1 MLKKK
6 RAALPTNSSKHGH
19 NSHKRRKRVLFV
31 KDKAR
36 LLFFNNQNVLFTL
49 ETVPKPKR
57 KMRNIYTL
65 LAAIIFLA
73 APAAAQTTLSAYA
86 GGSGNETFN
95 DVVQVS
101 NGNILVLGAA
111 DNIGWVGAAVTQ
123 IQFQNPGITNNQG
136 TNKFAFICEFDSTL
150 QTMLR
155 FYYLPAGAAEDF
167 KFIKTT
173 NIPGMPTGD
182 VYISGNTEDS
192 NTGGY
197 FIGKLDANFV
207 SGTPTGFSWVYNVS
221 ATTGA
226 YPDIYQPW
234 DVGNDGSV
242 VFAGGDSHA
251 YNWSVIYKLDAFG
264 NRMVV
269 DDWRIHWKVVG
280 GEYYG
285 EASQFPGGPSG
296 LLYSGIVFK
305 RDANRCE
312 LRSPNMA
319 DYTLLT
325 PDGNGGMKQGK
336 WPLDV
341 LYNSPCNPG
350 QPGNTSSGPGYTGY
364 SPPGTFTYGPQSVAI
379 DRRNNYMYIGFNAKS
394 VLPDGN
400 PDFEPAV
407 MAMDADGGLLWWSRL
422 YHELQPNGDTV
433 NSTPDQ
439 YIDALAIDYSL
450 PAATGYLVV
459 QARCHGN
466 NVENFWEGNT
476 IAANPTASG
485 FQNQFTGT
493 NGNIHISWLGKL
505 MLTNGTLMHSTYVAE
520 YIEGTTNFG
529 APHPDPNLDNWPNP
543 NSGWANVNTTYLG
556 KNMMKV
562 TANGSVV
569 VLGKGRRT
577 ITTANAFQKM
587 PKPGTGSQSC
597 WNDFVRVYQPDFNVP
612 LYSSLVVGQWDTL
625 NQQGGDNV
633 RLYGV
638 FKTASGVITVG
649 KHTGLGNQMPVA
661 GVPAWGNSTYN
672 GESAVLVYHRAAN
685 IVNNNDSP
693 VAVTTGTGALTT
705 MPVFTLYP
713 NPATQVATVSFGGSA
728 VSGQLSVLNLL
739 GQPVSTANV
748 QGSTSF
754 TIDTSVLD
762 AGVYLVQWVSEGKTT
777 TGRLVV
783 QH

>member
-1 MLKKK
+1 MRINLYQPLI
-6 RAALPTNSSKHGH
+6 AA
-19 NSHKRRKRVLFV
+19 VL
-31 KDKAR
+31 
-36 LLFFNNQNVLFTL
+36 LT
-49 ETVPKPKR
+49 TPVP
-57 KMRNIYTL
+57 
-65 LAAIIFLA
+65 
-73 APAAAQTTLSAYA
+73 AQTTLATYA

-101 NGNILVLGAA
+101 NGNVIVLGAA
-111 DNIGWVGAAVTQ
+111 DNIIWVNNNVPQ
-123 IQFQNPGITNNQG
+123 IQLTNPGITNNTG
-136 TNKFAFICEFDSTL
+136 TGKYAFICEFDSTL
-150 QTMLR
+150 QNMLR

-173 NIPGMPTGD
+173 NIPGTPTGD
-182 VYISGNTEDS
+182 VYISGTTEDS

-197 FIGKLDANFV
+197 FIGKLNTNFV
-207 SGTPTGFSWVYNVS
+207 TGAPSGFSWVYNVS
-221 ATTGA
+221 CAGGGTPKT
-226 YPDIYQPW
+226 YQPW
-234 DVGNDGSV
+234 DVGSDGSV

-251 YNWSVIYKLDAFG
+251 YNWSVIYKLDASG
-264 NRMVV
+264 NRTVV

-285 EASQFPGGPSG
+285 EASLFPGGPTG

-319 DYTLLT
+319 DYTLMQ

-350 QPGNTSSGPGYTGY
+350 QPGNTTSGPGYTGY

-379 DRRNNYMYIGFNAKS
+379 DRRNNHMYIGFNAKS

-407 MAMDADGGLLWWSRL
+407 MAMDNNGALLWWSRL

-433 NSTPDQ
+433 NSSPDQ
-439 YIDALAIDYSL
+439 YIDALAIDYSM
-450 PAATGYLVV
+450 PASTGYLVV

-466 NVENFWEGNT
+466 NVENLWEGNS

-485 FQNQFTGT
+485 FQNRFTGT

-505 MLTNGTLMHSTYVAE
+505 KLVDGTLMHSTYVAE
-520 YIEGTTNFG
+520 YIEGSTSFG

-543 NSGWANVNTTYLG
+543 NGGWPNVNTTYLG
-556 KNMMKV
+556 KNMLKV
-562 TANGSVV
+562 TSNGSVV

-633 RLYGV
+633 RLYGM
-638 FKTASGVITVG
+638 FKTAQGVITVG
-649 KHTGLGNQMPVA
+649 KHTGAGNQMSVI
-661 GVPAWGNSTYN
+661 GVPAWGNSTFS

-685 IVNNNDSP
+685 IVNNGDSP
-693 VAVTTGTGALTT
+693 VIITTGTGAGNE
-705 MPVFTLYP
+705 PQAFTLYP
-713 NPATQVATVSFGGSA
+713 NPATQVVNVSFGGSA
-728 VSGQLSVLNLL
+728 VSGQLVVLNLL
-739 GQPVSTANV
+739 GQPVSTVSV
-748 QGSTSF
+748 QGSTFVS
-754 TIDTSVLD
+754 IDTSALD
-762 AGVYLVQWVSEGKTT
+762 AGVYLVQWVSGGKIT

>member
-1 MLKKK
+1 MKIKL
-6 RAALPTNSSKHGH
+6 L
-19 NSHKRRKRVLFV
+19 
-31 KDKAR
+31 R
-36 LLFFNNQNVLFTL
+36 LLPAVFFLVAQLN
-49 ETVPKPKR
+49 
-57 KMRNIYTL
+57 
-65 LAAIIFLA
+65 
-73 APAAAQTTLSAYA
+73 AQTTLATYA

-111 DNIGWVGAAVTQ
+111 DNIGWVGVAVTQ
-123 IQFQNPGITNNQG
+123 IQLQNPGITNNQG

-173 NIPGMPTGD
+173 NIPGTPTGD
-182 VYISGNTEDS
+182 VYLSGNTEDS

-197 FIGKLDANFV
+197 FIGKLNANFV
-207 SGTPTGFSWVYNVS
+207 NGIPSGFSWVYNASCV
-221 ATTGA
+221 AGG

-242 VFAGGDSHA
+242 VFAAGDSHA
-251 YNWSVIYKLDAFG
+251 YNWSVIYKLDASG
-264 NRMVV
+264 NRTVV
-269 DDWRIHWKVVG
+269 DDWRVHWQVAG

-285 EASQFPGGPSG
+285 EASQHPNGPAAVS
-296 LLYSGIVFK
+296 YSGIVFK

-312 LRSPNMA
+312 LRSPDMA
-319 DYTLLT
+319 GYTLLT

-379 DRRNNYMYIGFNAKS
+379 DRRTNHMYIGFNAKS

-407 MAMDADGGLLWWSRL
+407 MAMDNNGALLWWSRL

-439 YIDALAIDYSL
+439 YIDALAVDYSL

-505 MLTNGTLMHSTYVAE
+505 TLTNGTLMHSTYVAE
-520 YIEGTTNFG
+520 YIEGSTNFG

-638 FKTASGVITVG
+638 CKTAQGVITVG

-661 GVPAWGNSTYN
+661 GVPAWGNSTFSS
-672 GESAVLVYHRAAN
+672 ESAVLVYHRAAN
-685 IVNNNDSP
+685 LVNGNDSP
-693 VAVTTGTGALTT
+693 VIITSAQETGDVLPAFSL
-705 MPVFTLYP
+705 FP
-713 NPATQVATVSFGGSA
+713 NPATQVVNIYFGGPA
-728 VSGQLSVLNLL
+728 VSGQLTVLNLF
-739 GQPVSTANV
+739 GQTVQTSAI
-748 QGSTSF
+748 QGSTAV
-754 TIDTSVLD
+754 SVDVSSLS
-762 AGVYLVQWVSEGKTT
+762 AGVYLVQWTHNGKTST
-777 TGRLVV
+777 TRLVI
-783 QH
+783 QQ

>member
-1 MLKKK
+1 M
-6 RAALPTNSSKHGH
+6 AT
-19 NSHKRRKRVLFV
+19 
-31 KDKAR
+31 
-36 LLFFNNQNVLFTL
+36 
-49 ETVPKPKR
+49 
-57 KMRNIYTL
+57 
-65 LAAIIFLA
+65 
-73 APAAAQTTLSAYA
+73 YA

-101 NGNILVLGAA
+101 NGNIIVLGAA
-111 DNIGWVGAAVTQ
+111 DNITWVNSAVPQ
-123 IQFQNPGITNNQG
+123 IQLTNPGITNNNSTG
-136 TNKFAFICEFDSTL
+136 KYAFICEFDSTL

-173 NIPGMPTGD
+173 NIPGTPTGD

-197 FIGKLDANFV
+197 FIGKLNANFV
-207 SGTPTGFSWVYNVS
+207 NGIPSGFSWVYNASCV
-221 ATTGA
+221 AGG

-234 DVGNDGSV
+234 DVGGDGSV
-242 VFAGGDSHA
+242 VFAAGDSHA
-251 YNWSVIYKLDAFG
+251 YNWSVIYKLDASG

-269 DDWRIHWKVVG
+269 DDWRVHWQVAG

-285 EASQFPGGPSG
+285 EASQHPNGPSAIS
-296 LLYSGIVFK
+296 YSGIVFK

-312 LRSPNMA
+312 LRSTTLA
-319 DYTLLT
+319 DYTLLQT
-325 PDGNGGMKQGK
+325 DGNGGMKQGK

-350 QPGNTSSGPGYTGY
+350 QPGNTTSGPGYTGY

-379 DRRNNYMYIGFNAKS
+379 DRRTNHMYIGFNAKS

-407 MAMDADGGLLWWSRL
+407 MAMDNNGALLWWSRL

-439 YIDALAIDYSL
+439 YVDALAIDYSM

-459 QARCHGN
+459 HARCHGN
-466 NVENFWEGNT
+466 NVENLWEGDA
-476 IAANPTASG
+476 IAANPSASG
-485 FQNQFTGT
+485 FQNRFTGT

-505 MLTNGTLMHSTYVAE
+505 TLTSGTLMHSTYVAE
-520 YIEGTTNFG
+520 YIEGSTNFG
-529 APHPDPNLDNWPNP
+529 TPHPDPNLDNWPNP
-543 NSGWANVNTTYLG
+543 NTGWPNVNTTYLG
-556 KNMMKV
+556 KNMMKI

-625 NQQGGDNV
+625 TQQGGDNV

-638 FKTASGVITVG
+638 CKTAQGVITVG

-661 GVPAWGNSTYN
+661 GVPAWGNSTFSS
-672 GESAVLVYHRAAN
+672 ESAVLVYHRAAN
-685 IVNNNDSP
+685 LVNSGDSP
-693 VAVTTGTGALTT
+693 VVITSAQQNSA
-705 MPVFTLYP
+705 PAPAFTLYP
-713 NPATQVATVSFGGSA
+713 NPAAEFVNVSFGGA
-728 VSGQLSVLNLL
+728 AASGQLSILNLL
-739 GQPVSTANV
+739 GQPVFTAQLQSSAMYSVNTST
-748 QGSTSF
+748 
-754 TIDTSVLD
+754 LD
-762 AGVYLVQWVSEGKTT
+762 AGIYLVQWTSGGKTS
-777 TGRLVV
+777 TGRLIV

>member
-1 MLKKK
+1 MKYKIY
-6 RAALPTNSSKHGH
+6 S
-19 NSHKRRKRVLFV
+19 
-31 KDKAR
+31 
-36 LLFFNNQNVLFTL
+36 LLV
-49 ETVPKPKR
+49 
-57 KMRNIYTL
+57 
-65 LAAIIFLA
+65 AIVSA
-73 APAAAQTTLSAYA
+73 VAPLSAQTTLSAYA
-86 GGSGNETFN
+86 GGTGNETFN

-101 NGNILVLGAA
+101 NGNVIVLGAA
-111 DNIGWVGAAVTQ
+111 DNISWIGSAVPQ
-123 IQFQNPGITNNQG
+123 IQLTNPGITNNAG
-136 TNKFAFICEFDSTL
+136 TGKFAFICEFDSTL
-150 QTMLR
+150 QNMLR

-173 NIPGMPTGD
+173 NIPGTPTGD

-207 SGTPTGFSWVYNVS
+207 NGTPSGFSWVYNVS

-264 NRMVV
+264 NRTVV

-280 GEYYG
+280 GEYFG
-285 EASQFPGGPSG
+285 EASQYPGGPTG

-364 SPPGTFTYGPQSVAI
+364 SPPGTFTYGPQSIAI

-439 YIDALAIDYSL
+439 YIDALAIDYSMPL
-450 PAATGYLVV
+450 TTGYLVV

-505 MLTNGTLMHSTYVAE
+505 TLANGTLMHSTYVAE
-520 YIEGTTNFG
+520 YIEGSTNFG
-529 APHPDPNLDNWPNP
+529 SPHPDPNLDNWPNP

-597 WNDFVRVYQPDFNVP
+597 WNDFVRVYQPDFSVP

-625 NQQGGDNV
+625 TQQGGDNV

-661 GVPAWGNSTYN
+661 GVPGWGSSTYS

-685 IVNNNDSP
+685 LVNNYDSP
-693 VAVTTGTGALTT
+693 VVVTTGTVGAFAL
-705 MPVFTLYP
+705 PAFTVYP
-713 NPATQVATVSFGGSA
+713 NPAAELVTLSFGGSA
-728 VSGQLSVLNLL
+728 VSGQLVVCNLL
-739 GQPVSTANV
+739 GQPVYTETV
-748 QGSTSF
+748 QGATQYSFSTSA
-754 TIDTSVLD
+754 LD
-762 AGVYLVQWVSEGKTT
+762 AGCYLIQFISGGTT
-777 TGRLVV
+777 TTQRLVV